1 MYLPPLQAMHD
12 SQSQS
17 IGNVTVHPSAAIA
30 PGVLLQAEEGSQIII
45 AASVCLG
52 MGTVLHAC
60 NGTLEIQEGANLG
73 AGVLVIGSGTIGSHA
88 CIGTSSTIIESS
100 VQSQQILPPGSLLGD
115 RSRSTQP
122 ESQPDESQSDESQS
136 NPSQS
141 NPSTFNGASAQTPLK
156 TSSVADPW
164 ASDSEKSTHD
174 RPAESQ
180 QQATP
185 NSSNGSAR
193 TAPIHGKDYVNNLL
207 STLLPHR
214 ANLGPSSES

>member
-12 SQSQS
+12 SQAQS
-17 IGNVTVHPSAAIA
+17 IGDVTVHPSAAIA

-52 MGTVLHAC
+52 MGTVLHAY
-60 NGTLEIQEGANLG
+60 NGTLEIREGANLG
-73 AGVLVIGSGTIGSHA
+73 AGVLIIGSGTIGSHA

-115 RSRSTQP
+115 RSRSTQS
-122 ESQPDESQSDESQS
+122 ESKSNESRSDESQS
-136 NPSQS
+136 NPSTS
-141 NPSTFNGASAQTPLK
+141 NGASAQTPLK

-164 ASDSEKSTHD
+164 ASDSENSAD
-174 RPAESQ
+174 QPAGSQ
-180 QQATP
+180 QHPTP